1 MKQNLTELVFVLDK
15 SGSMAGLESD
25 TIGGYNSLLE
35 KQKKEDGE
43 AVVSTVLFNDE
54 VDLIHDR
61 VNLSQIEKLTDK
73 EYFVGGCTALLDA
86 VGTTI
91 KRVNK
96 IRNELKEEYIP
107 SKTLFVIITDG
118 YENASKEYSYQ
129 KIKEMIQKQKEAGWE
144 FIFLGANIDAIEE
157 ASKVGISEDRAVSYC
172 CDPIGVDINYCALDC
187 AISSM
192 RKTGMVE
199 ESWSLAIGRDFDERG
214 KKGAK

>member
-86 VGTTI
+86 VGATI

-144 FIFLGANIDAIEE
+144 FIFLGANIDAVEE
-157 ASKVGISEDRAVSYC
+157 ASKVGISEDMAVSYC
-172 CDPIGVDINYCALDC
+172 CDPIGVDMNYRALDY

-192 RKTGMVE
+192 RETGKVE
-199 ESWSLAIGRDFDERG
+199 ESWSCKIRRDFDKRG